1 MSCFLLLLILFA
13 VYWLPLSVYAG
24 DTPIDKMQDE
34 TISYFKPLTGKIT
47 SVEGR
52 KVVVNLGVKD
62 SVKAGMR
69 FNILREEAPFRHPV
83 TKEPLGKLESSVGRL
98 EIKEVSSD
106 SSAGEIIEGEA
117 GEGDKVRIS
126 ENKVNLLFCQSK
138 GIDWYLADSY
148 YRNLKETGR
157 FNMIDTGSETDD
169 PTIVIEEA
177 RRSKADVALLL
188 RSESAESG
196 TLLVQRLFWVSDGMK
211 FSEMKTS
218 VDASYAKDLRFGEGF
233 FTSHKDQ
240 ASLSIDLPINAKLM
254 TTADIDGDGKEEIVF
269 STEKDV
275 RIYTLG
281 VDLQP
286 ALGGIRIEGSSFDTY
301 LWLDSIDLNKNGR
314 DEIII
319 TSMKGDD
326 IISYI
331 YELKGS
337 EFVLLYKAE
346 AFLRKIGNRLI
357 AQSYSRAE
365 GFEGDV
371 YEILWEGE
379 YKKGGPEKLP
389 KGVNIYD
396 FVYADNPQAGKLL
409 VAYDEDGF
417 INIYDDRNTRI
428 WKSKTNAGGFLTT
441 FKRTSPSGM
450 VDRGEWSVK
459 DRLFPRNN
467 EVLSIKR
474 IPLFGMVRGFGYKKS
489 RIVNLRWN
497 GLSMEESVLIDDVGG
512 TIFDYMVTA
521 NKILVLSSPPLGI
534 KPGNILKG
542 ENPIKTELHIYSIK
556 GL

>member
-13 VYWLPLSVYAG
+13 VYWLPLPVYAG

-62 SVKAGMR
+62 CVKAGMR
-69 FNILREEAPFRHPV
+69 FTILREEAPFRHPV

-106 SSAGEIIEGEA
+106 SSAGEIIEGKA

-196 TLLVQRLFWVSDGMK
+196 TLFVQRLFWVSDGMK
-211 FSEMKTS
+211 FSEMKTA
-218 VDASYAKDLRFGEGF
+218 VDASYAKDLRFGEEF

-254 TTADIDGDGKEEIVF
+254 TTADINGDGKEEIVF
-269 STEKDV
+269 STGKDV

-337 EFVLLYKAE
+337 EFILLYKAE

-441 FKRTSPSGM
+441 FKRTASSGI

-459 DRLFPRNN
+459 DKLLPRNN

-489 RIVNLRWN
+489 RIVNLWWN
-497 GLSMEESVLIDDVGG
+497 GLSMEESVLIDNVDG

>member
-13 VYWLPLSVYAG
+13 VYWLPLPVYAG

-52 KVVVNLGVKD
+52 KVVVNLGVQD

-126 ENKVNLLFCQSK
+126 ENKVNLFFCQSK
-138 GIDWYLADSY
+138 GMDWYLADSY

-169 PTIVIEEA
+169 PTIVTEEA

-188 RSESAESG
+188 RSESVESG

-211 FSEMKTS
+211 FSEMKTA
-218 VDASYAKDLRFGEGF
+218 VDASYAKDLRFGEEF
-233 FTSHKDQ
+233 FTSHKEQ
-240 ASLSIDLPINAKLM
+240 ALLSIDMPIDAKLM

-275 RIYTLG
+275 RIYILG

-301 LWLDSIDLNKNGR
+301 LWLDSIDLNKNRR

-319 TSMKGDD
+319 TSMIGDD

-441 FKRTSPSGM
+441 FKRTTPSGM

-459 DRLFPRNN
+459 DRLLPRNN

-489 RIVNLRWN
+489 RIVNLWWN
-497 GLSMEESVLIDDVGG
+497 GLSMEENVLIDDVDG
-512 TIFDYMVTA
+512 TIFDYMVNA
-521 NKILVLSSPPLGI
+521 NKIFVLSSPPLGI

-542 ENPIKTELHIYSIK
+542 ENPIKTELYIYSIK

>member
-13 VYWLPLSVYAG
+13 VYWLPLPVYAG

-62 SVKAGMR
+62 CVKAGMR
-69 FNILREEAPFRHPV
+69 FTILREEAPFRHPV

-106 SSAGEIIEGEA
+106 SSAGEIIEGKA

-211 FSEMKTS
+211 FSEMKTA
-218 VDASYAKDLRFGEGF
+218 VDASYAKDLRFGEEF

-254 TTADIDGDGKEEIVF
+254 TTADINGDGKEEIVF
-269 STEKDV
+269 STGKDV

-337 EFVLLYKAE
+337 EFILLYKAE

-441 FKRTSPSGM
+441 FKRTASSGI

-459 DRLFPRNN
+459 DKLLPRNN

-489 RIVNLRWN
+489 RIVNLWWN
-497 GLSMEESVLIDDVGG
+497 GLSMEESVLIDNVDG

>member
-13 VYWLPLSVYAG
+13 VYWLPLPVYAG
-24 DTPIDKMQDE
+24 DTLIDKMQDE

-62 SVKAGMR
+62 SVKVGMR

-126 ENKVNLLFCQSK
+126 ENKVNLFFCQSK

-169 PTIVIEEA
+169 PTIVTEEA

-188 RSESAESG
+188 RSESGESG

-211 FSEMKTS
+211 FSEIKTA
-218 VDASYAKDLRFGEGF
+218 VDASYAKDLRFGEEF
-233 FTSHKDQ
+233 FTSHKEQ
-240 ASLSIDLPINAKLM
+240 ALLSIDMPIDAKLM

-275 RIYTLG
+275 RIYILG

-319 TSMKGDD
+319 TSMIGDD

-441 FKRTSPSGM
+441 FKRTTPSGM

-459 DRLFPRNN
+459 DRLLPKNN

-489 RIVNLRWN
+489 RIVNLWWN
-497 GLSMEESVLIDDVGG
+497 GLSMEENVLIDDVDG
-512 TIFDYMVTA
+512 TIFDYMVNA

>member
-13 VYWLPLSVYAG
+13 VYWLPLPVYAG

-69 FNILREEAPFRHPV
+69 FTILREEAPFRHPV

-106 SSAGEIIEGEA
+106 SSAGEIIEGKA

-157 FNMIDTGSETDD
+157 FNMIDTGNETDD
-169 PTIVIEEA
+169 PMIVIEEA

-196 TLLVQRLFWVSDGMK
+196 ILLVQRLFWVSDGMK
-211 FSEMKTS
+211 FSEMKTA
-218 VDASYAKDLRFGEGF
+218 VDASYAKDLRFGEEF

-254 TTADIDGDGKEEIVF
+254 TTADINGDGKEEIVF

-337 EFVLLYKAE
+337 EFILLYKAE

-379 YKKGGPEKLP
+379 YKKGGSEKLP

-441 FKRTSPSGM
+441 FKRTAPSGI

-459 DRLFPRNN
+459 DRLFTRNN

-489 RIVNLRWN
+489 RIVNLWWN
-497 GLSMEESVLIDDVGG
+497 GLSMEERILIDDVGG

-521 NKILVLSSPPLGI
+521 DKILVLSSPPLGI